1 MRPISNNIYLTVI
14 NSQAQQPPMPIQDPP
29 KLSFKQRQLQFREKA
44 ILDVVNR
51 LLAQKGFDLM
61 TMDEVAAEVGIAK
74 ASLYK
79 HFGSKEELAAASMTR
94 LIEQTIEVAT
104 SLPGSLCA
112 LDKLK
117 SIVRWAIQTH
127 LGGTMPLLPS
137 TRSTIQ
143 HALLAYPPYMDKLS
157 LLTEHLGSW
166 IGEAQDLGQLSRT
179 LPGEVI
185 LYTIFARSCDPVA
198 DFLKMGG
205 AFSDAEIIDLLI
217 RTCFDG
223 MTG

>member
-1 MRPISNNIYLTVI
+1 
-14 NSQAQQPPMPIQDPP
+14 MPSAHTK
-29 KLSFKQRQLQFREKA
+29 KLSFKQQQLQFRENA
-44 ILDVVNR
+44 ILDTVNK
-51 LLAQKGFDLM
+51 LLAKKGFDLM
-61 TMDEVAAEVGIAK
+61 TMDEVAADVGIAK

-79 HFGSKEELAAASMTR
+79 HFESKEVLSAASMTR
-94 LIEQTIEVAT
+94 LMEQTITVAL
-104 SLPGSLCA
+104 SLPQALSP

-143 HALLAYPPYMDKLS
+143 QALLAHPPYIDKLS
-157 LLTEHLGSW
+157 TLTEHLGTW
-166 IGEAQDLGQLSRT
+166 IQAAQDNGTLSKT

-205 AFSDAEIIDLLI
+205 AFSDTEIVDLLI
-217 RTCFDG
+217 QTCFDG

>member
-1 MRPISNNIYLTVI
+1 MQNTVNN
-14 NSQAQQPPMPIQDPP
+14 
-29 KLSFKQRQLQFREKA
+29 KLSFKQQQLKFRENA
-44 ILDVVNR
+44 ILDAVNR

-61 TMDEVAAEVGIAK
+61 TMDEVAADVGIAK

-79 HFGSKEELAAASMTR
+79 HFDSKETLAAASMTR
-94 LIEQTIEVAT
+94 LLEDAIKIADGMPARMSAIDQIKA
-104 SLPGSLCA
+104 
-112 LDKLK
+112 
-117 SIVRWAIQTH
+117 IVRWAIRLH

-143 HALLAYPPYMDKLS
+143 QALLSYPPYINKLGE
-157 LLTEHLGSW
+157 LTEKLGIL
-166 IGEAQDLGQLSRT
+166 IGQAQESGALSPS

-205 AFSDAEIIDLLI
+205 AFSDEDIVELLI
-217 RTCFDG
+217 HTTFQG
-223 MTG
+223 MTGRT

>member
-1 MRPISNNIYLTVI
+1 MQTTTSN
-14 NSQAQQPPMPIQDPP
+14 
-29 KLSFKQRQLQFREKA
+29 KLSFKQQQLQFRENA
-44 ILDVVNR
+44 ILDAVNR

-61 TMDEVAAEVGIAK
+61 TMDEVAADVGIAK

-79 HFGSKEELAAASMTR
+79 HFDSKESLAAASMTR
-94 LIEQTIEVAT
+94 LLEEAIKVAHNMPARMT
-104 SLPGSLCA
+104 A
-112 LDKLK
+112 IDQLK
-117 SIVRWAIQTH
+117 AIVRWAIRLH

-143 HALLAYPPYMDKLS
+143 QALLSYPPYINKLGE
-157 LLTEHLGSW
+157 LTEKLGELISLAQEA
-166 IGEAQDLGQLSRT
+166 GELSPS

-205 AFSDAEIIDLLI
+205 AFSDEDIVELLI
-217 RTCFDG
+217 HTTFQG
-223 MTG
+223 MTGQT

>member
-1 MRPISNNIYLTVI
+1 MPSTATKKLT
-14 NSQAQQPPMPIQDPP
+14 
-29 KLSFKQRQLQFREKA
+29 FKQQQLQFRENA
-44 ILDVVNR
+44 ILDAVNR
-51 LLAQKGFDLM
+51 LLAKKGFDLM

-79 HFGSKEELAAASMTR
+79 HFESKEILSAASMTR
-94 LIEQTIEVAT
+94 LIEQTIEVASGLDQKMT
-104 SLPGSLCA
+104 P

-117 SIVRWAIQTH
+117 AIVRWAIQTH

-137 TRSTIQ
+137 TRSSIQ
-143 HALLAYPPYMDKLS
+143 QALQSYPPYIEKLS
-157 LLTEHLGSW
+157 TLTEYLGTW
-166 IGEAQDLGQLSRT
+166 IGQAQDAGTISSE

-205 AFSDAEIIDLLI
+205 AFSDKEIVDLLI

>member
-1 MRPISNNIYLTVI
+1 MPSTATKKLT
-14 NSQAQQPPMPIQDPP
+14 
-29 KLSFKQRQLQFREKA
+29 FKQQQLQFRENA
-44 ILDVVNR
+44 ILDAVNR
-51 LLAQKGFDLM
+51 LLAKKGFDLM
-61 TMDEVAAEVGIAK
+61 TMDEVAGEVGIAK

-79 HFGSKEELAAASMTR
+79 HFESKEILSAASMTR
-94 LIEQTIEVAT
+94 LMEQTINVA
-104 SLPGSLCA
+104 SGLDQSMPP

-137 TRSTIQ
+137 TRSSIQ
-143 HALLAYPPYMDKLS
+143 QALLAYPPYIEKLS
-157 LLTEHLGSW
+157 ALTECLGTW
-166 IGEAQDLGQLSRT
+166 IGQAQDAGTISIE

-205 AFSDAEIIDLLI
+205 AFSDNEIVDLLI